1 MSSIKLKHSGGNG
14 VSITAPDT
22 NPSSDRTIKL
32 PSTDVDG
39 VITTK
44 DSNDS
49 LQAVTGLNGTAFSN
63 RNMVSNGAMMIDQRN
78 DGSNVTTH
86 LSFPVDRFR
95 VIKDTSAGSFTAA
108 RNGDAPVGFRDS
120 LLYTVGTAFTPSAS
134 ENAFIKTALEG
145 FDTAHLE
152 FGTSDAKTVTLSFY
166 VKSSLT
172 GNFGAAIVNGASNRS
187 FPFTYSISSANT
199 WTRITKTIT
208 GDTTGTWAVGAAQ
221 AFQLTWALSVGS
233 NFQGTANTWQ
243 GSAEYSVSGAVSL
256 TSTAG
261 ATFQL
266 TGVQFEVGTVAT
278 DFEHKLF
285 SVELAACQRYCQVVR
300 GHTRNDYR
308 SDNPARTGNN
318 MNFFTEMRAAPTA
331 TTKTSV
337 HSQNM
342 SSLLYERVDKRG
354 LSFTAVGIATTG
366 GTDGQQLTADVLLV
380 AEM

>member
-22 NPSSDRTIKL
+22 NPSSDRTVKL

-63 RNMVSNGAMMIDQRN
+63 RNMVSNGAMMVAQRTT
-78 DGSNVTTH
+78 GNVTAH
-86 LSFPVDRFR
+86 LGFPVDRFR
-95 VIKDTSAGSFTAA
+95 VIKDTSAGSFTAI
-108 RNGDAPVGFRDS
+108 RNGDAPVGIRDS

-152 FGTSDAKTVTLSFY
+152 FGSSDAKTVTLSFY

-172 GNFGAAIVNGASNRS
+172 GNFGAAIVNGASDRS
-187 FPFTYSISSANT
+187 FPFTYTISSANT

-208 GDTTGTWAVGAAQ
+208 GDTTGTWAVGGVV
-221 AFQLTWALSVGS
+221 AFQLVWALSVGS

-266 TGVQFEVGTVAT
+266 TGVQFELGTVAT

-285 SVELAACQRYCQVVR
+285 SVELAACQRYCQIVR

-308 SDNPARTGNN
+308 SNNAARTGNN
-318 MNFFTEMRAAPTA
+318 MNYFTEMRAAPTA
-331 TTKTSV
+331 TTLTAV

-342 SSLLYERVDKRG
+342 SSVLYERVDKRG
-354 LSFTAVGIATTG
+354 LSFTAVGIATVG
-366 GTDGQQLTADVLLV
+366 GTDGQQLMNDVPLE

>member
-49 LQAVTGLNGTAFSN
+49 LQAVTGLNGTAFSH
-63 RNMVSNGAMMIDQRN
+63 RNIVSNGAMMINQR
-78 DGSNVTTH
+78 GTSNVSTH
-86 LSFPVDRFR
+86 LAFPVDRFR
-95 VIKDTSAGSFTAA
+95 VIKDTSSGSFTAE
-108 RNGDAPVGFRDS
+108 RNGDSPVGFRDS

-152 FGTSDAKTVTLSFY
+152 FGSSDAKTVTLSFY

-208 GDTTGTWAVGAAQ
+208 GDTTGTWANNANVS
-221 AFQLTWALSVGS
+221 FQLVWALSVGS
-233 NFQGTANTWQ
+233 NFQG
-243 GSAEYSVSGAVSL
+243 
-256 TSTAG
+256 
-261 ATFQL
+261 
-266 TGVQFEVGTVAT
+266 
-278 DFEHKLF
+278 
-285 SVELAACQRYCQVVR
+285 
-300 GHTRNDYR
+300 
-308 SDNPARTGNN
+308 
-318 MNFFTEMRAAPTA
+318 
-331 TTKTSV
+331 
-337 HSQNM
+337 
-342 SSLLYERVDKRG
+342 
-354 LSFTAVGIATTG
+354 
-366 GTDGQQLTADVLLV
+366 
-380 AEM
+380 